1 MTRIPSLDTFRA
13 VAILAVLNL
22 HARLFLASDLVGWER
37 TVGIVLEHAA
47 RFAVPFFFFASGYLL
62 ARGRADRPPLDR
74 AAASFRRVVVLF
86 LIWSVILF
94 AIEPVERWLVAS
106 LGGSPPPVST
116 TATLDRFLR
125 GVRIQLW
132 FLPALATAQL
142 LVGILAGRPA
152 WLGLAVAGALY
163 LVGLA
168 GGTYAPVSG
177 FDLGPVARNG
187 PFFGT
192 LFVYLGYRAA
202 DRPPPRGWHG
212 PLLVAAGAALH
223 LGEMT
228 YLNRTYGVSPL
239 DPRLNYFA
247 GTALVGL
254 GVGRLALARPD
265 LGAGTPLPKL
275 GTLTFGIYV
284 LHVDVQQVLVAF
296 RPIHDLAGQ
305 LALVAIS
312 FVLTALLV
320 LGLRRLPLGHKL
332 LP

>member
-1 MTRIPSLDTFRA
+1 MSRIPSLDTLRA
-13 VAILAVLNL
+13 VAIVAVLNL
-22 HARLFLASDLVGWER
+22 HARLFLANDLDGWER
-37 TVGIVLEHAA
+37 TVGVFLEHAA

-86 LIWSVILF
+86 LVWSVILF
-94 AIEPVERWLVAS
+94 AVEPVERWVITS

-116 TATLDRFLR
+116 KPTLDRFLH

-142 LVGILAGRPA
+142 LVGVMARWPTVIG
-152 WLGLAVAGALY
+152 LGVAVTLY
-163 LVGLA
+163 SIGLA
-168 GGTYAPVSG
+168 GGTYAPLSG

-202 DRPPPRGWHG
+202 DRPPPKVWSA
-212 PLLVAAGAALH
+212 LLLIAAGAVLH
-223 LGEMT
+223 FGEMMI
-228 YLNRTYGVSPL
+228 LERTYGVSPL

-254 GVGRLALARPD
+254 GVGKLALARPN
-265 LGAGTPLPKL
+265 LGAGTPLPKI
-275 GTLTFGIYV
+275 GTLTFGIYL
-284 LHVDVQQVLVAF
+284 LHVDVQQLIVAF
-296 RPIHDLAGQ
+296 RPIRDLGGQ
-305 LALVAIS
+305 LALVAGS
-312 FVLTALLV
+312 FALTALLV
-320 LGLRRLPLGHKL
+320 FALRRLPLGRKL

>member
-1 MTRIPSLDTFRA
+1 MSRIPSLDAFRA

-22 HARLFLASDLVGWER
+22 HARLFLTTDLVGRER

-94 AIEPVERWLVAS
+94 AVEPVERWLIAS
-106 LGGSPPPVST
+106 LGGTPPP
-116 TATLDRFLR
+116 APAKPTLDRFLH

-142 LVGILAGRPA
+142 LVGVMARWPTGV
-152 WLGLAVAGALY
+152 GLATAAFLY
-163 LVGLA
+163 LIGLA
-168 GGTYAPVSG
+168 GGTYAPMTG

-202 DRPPPRGWHG
+202 DRPPPRAWHG
-212 PLLVAAGAALH
+212 LLLIAVGAALH
-223 LGEMT
+223 VGEMKFLEAS
-228 YLNRTYGVSPL
+228 YSVSPL

-247 GTALVGL
+247 GTTLVGL
-254 GVGRLALARPD
+254 GVGLIALARPN
-265 LGAGTPLPKL
+265 LGKGTILPKI

-296 RPIHDLAGQ
+296 RPIRDFVGQ
-305 LALVAIS
+305 LALVAAS
-312 FVLTALLV
+312 FGLTTLLV
-320 LGLRRLPLGHKL
+320 LGLRRIPLGRKL